1 MTKIIAIETTDLTRE
16 FGILTAVDRI
26 NLQVKSGEVVG
37 FLGPNGAGKT
47 TTIRMLVGSLRPTKG
62 SARIH
67 GLDVVKEGVQA
78 RKHIGYVPEE
88 NSAYCSDLSVEAF
101 CKYLASLRGLSG
113 TNLKEEIRE
122 KLEIVQM
129 KHLEK
134 RKISKLSSGQK
145 QRVGLAQ
152 ALIGDPDVIIAD
164 EPTANLDPAGKQEMI
179 GRIRALAH
187 EDASRAFFIST
198 HILTEAEALS
208 DRILI
213 LNKGQIVAD
222 QAIHEI
228 KERGTSQV
236 FFVNV
241 SDKETLQN
249 ALLDTTWAAEA
260 KIVKGGL
267 EIMTN
272 QPEKLFKELPKLIA
286 AQELSLLMFRPAK
299 SKLESL
305 FFELTDNNST
315 KNF

>member
-1 MTKIIAIETTDLTRE
+1 LTRE
-16 FGILTAVDRI
+16 FGTLTAVDRI

-47 TTIRMLVGSLRPTKG
+47 TTIRMLVGSLQPTMG

-67 GLDVVKEGVQA
+67 GLDVLKEGVQA

-88 NSAYCSDLSVEAF
+88 NSAYCSDLSVKAF
-101 CKYLASLRGLSG
+101 CKYMASLRGLSG
-113 TNLKEEIRE
+113 TRLQEEVRE

-164 EPTANLDPAGKQEMI
+164 EPTANLDPAGKQEII

-187 EDASRAFFIST
+187 EDANRAFFIST
-198 HILTEAEALS
+198 HILAEAEPLS

-228 KERGTSQV
+228 KEKATSQV

-241 SDKETLQN
+241 SNKEALQN
-249 ALLDTTWAAEA
+249 ALRDTTWTTEA
-260 KIVKGGL
+260 RLAKGGL
-267 EIMTN
+267 EIMTDH
-272 QPEKLFKELPKLIA
+272 PEELFKELPKLIA
-286 AQELSLLMFRPAK
+286 AQKLSLLMFRPAK

-305 FFELTDNNST
+305 FFELTDNDST
-315 KNF
+315 RSQ